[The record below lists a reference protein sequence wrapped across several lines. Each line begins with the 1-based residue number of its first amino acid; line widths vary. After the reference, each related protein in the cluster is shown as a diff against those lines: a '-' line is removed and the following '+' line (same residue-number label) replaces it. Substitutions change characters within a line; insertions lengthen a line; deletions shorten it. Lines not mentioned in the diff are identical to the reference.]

1 MHWFIGF
8 IMFLYQTAVPQPEDT
23 IEVQRIKTL
32 FMIITLCNGVVLV
45 TVLNL
50 DKRIKELYLY
60 VKGRP

>member
-8 IMFLYQTAVPQPEDT
+8 IASLYQTTVPQPEDT

-32 FMIITLCNGVVLV
+32 FMIITLCNGIVLI

-50 DKRIKELYLY
+50 DKRIRELYLY